1 VKGLFITFE
10 GPDGA
15 GKTTQV
21 RLLADALAA
30 LGKTVVLTREPGG
43 TRIGDQIRRLL
54 LAPDH
59 TEMDA
64 RTEVL
69 LYAAQRA
76 QNVAERIVPALAQGN
91 IVIGDRFTD
100 ASMAYQSAGLGI
112 DEAFVRQVNEF
123 ATVGL
128 KPHRTYMLDLPE
140 DAGRRRLENRI
151 RQAPDGHDGLDR
163 IVARTTITGACAK
176 RSVPSPGGNRSGCC
190 CSMPSSR
197 PKFWRASSW
206 KIACGSWKLRA
217 GRIPRDLPPERPG

>member
-1 VKGLFITFE
+1 MKGLFITFE

-21 RLLADALAA
+21 RLLADALAS

-43 TRIGDQIRRLL
+43 TRIGDQIRGLL

-76 QNVAERIVPALAQGN
+76 QNVAERILPALAQGH

-123 ATVGL
+123 ATGGL

-151 RQAPDGHDGLDR
+151 RQAPGDQNGLDR
-163 IVARTTITGACAK
+163 IERRTDEYHRRVREAFRAIARREPERVLLLNAEQPPETLARIILEDCMRFLEAAGE
-176 RSVPSPGGNRSGCC
+176 PESPG
-190 CSMPSSR
+190 SS
-197 PKFWRASSW
+197 S
-206 KIACGSWKLRA
+206 
-217 GRIPRDLPPERPG
+217 